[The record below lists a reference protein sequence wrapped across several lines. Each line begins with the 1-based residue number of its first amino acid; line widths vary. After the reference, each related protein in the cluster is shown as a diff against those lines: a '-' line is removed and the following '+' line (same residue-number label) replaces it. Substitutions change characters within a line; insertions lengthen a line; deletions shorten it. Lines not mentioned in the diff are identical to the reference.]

1 MNNSVISAPEMTAPI
16 LHNRATEQS
25 GFQLSGAQSGDG
37 RINLAKP
44 FYDSVREETL

>member
-44 FYDSVREETL
+44 FYDSVSEETL